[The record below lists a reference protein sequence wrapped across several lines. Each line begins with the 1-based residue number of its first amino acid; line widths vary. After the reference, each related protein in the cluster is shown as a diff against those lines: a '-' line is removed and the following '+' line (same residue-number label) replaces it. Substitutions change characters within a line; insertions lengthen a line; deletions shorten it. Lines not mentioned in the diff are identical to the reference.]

1 MRQKQGEHNTKCKNQ
16 KKGKLKE
23 KKAIWKISKPKANYF
38 KKQKINC
45 LGSLI

>member
-23 KKAIWKISKPKANYF
+23 KSNMKD
-38 KKQKINC
+38 KQAQ
-45 LGSLI
+45 S